1 MQAIWSRAGQA
12 HRCGCKACFN
22 ASGGM
27 IRQSATRSTQR
38 KPTFSEIFTACYTS
52 IMGTAAMLDAGRK
65 DRRRKDLDRQI
76 EEVSSELANLVE
88 KAKEKA
94 PKKPPAGDVGNRYPG
109 ALQDHVP
116 QNPEV
121 SKILDALGPSYR
133 WQRTVATKA
142 DVDRL
147 WKIYELSPSNEVR
160 GVNYEALIKKLA
172 TEEWMPI
179 EHRAPRTPR
188 QAKAAAVATKAL
200 VYRFLDAGESMVGR
214 EGMQTAREEV
224 DKLIRKKFPIW
235 DESELSNEALNTWSR
250 ELNKALRSVF
260 DASTPENFQHTIYS
274 VCHNLLVSPSSLTIH
289 TYNHL
294 IAGLDRVGMHRLAS
308 AVVLSFYQGKLEPTQ
323 LTLVCILNHYRT
335 IKDADNFSGFIA
347 RMTGKD
353 QRGVKI
359 RRKRHDD
366 VAEFF
371 SLHGWAKTKDVA
383 VGSHYVVERAR
394 FDEKIFAT
402 IIEGMLAFDRLRA
415 AVGAFAASITADL
428 LISSRTTSELLD
440 YCARSLDRTAAAKL
454 LEILK
459 SNPALIKRA
468 FFRENDKL
476 YLARRIRSLLDICGL
491 EHSLPNSVAPF
502 LKDPMFSIV
511 SSEEQKRVVYIAR
524 IAHTVHQ
531 TEWLLKSARDY
542 VQRVKTGSAS
552 TIRIDSGSPQMYRM
566 WRATKLVWPV
576 PEGLPE
582 DQPGTSF
589 SQEEEVDWSAWN
601 RLEEASEA
609 QLAQK
614 TMSKSNTLSENQGQ
628 LSAWDRLEQA
638 AETKPK
644 NTKHE
649 NKTTID
655 EVFET
660 IEILFLY
667 RATASPLV
675 CGLKR
680 QIRELARAVYDNPE
694 HTGDE
699 MEVKCIYARPSW
711 VEMPKAAQV
720 LDDAQEGIATMAETN
735 PYWARRVPLDDDD
748 DGDYD
753 YDGDESD

>member
-274 VCHNLLVSPSSLTIH
+274 
-289 TYNHL
+289 
-294 IAGLDRVGMHRLAS
+294 
-308 AVVLSFYQGKLEPTQ
+308 GKLEPTQ

-660 IEILFLY
+660 IEILRFLY

-711 VEMPKAAQV
+711 IEMPNAAQV

-735 PYWARRVPLDDDD
+735 PYWACRVPLDDDD
-748 DGDYD
+748 DDDDYD
-753 YDGDESD
+753 YDNEPV

>member
-22 ASGGM
+22 ATGGM
-27 IRQSATRSTQR
+27 IRQSATRTTQR

-52 IMGTAAMLDAGRK
+52 IMGTAAMLDAGAK

-94 PKKPPAGDVGNRYPG
+94 PQKPPAGDLGNRYPG

-116 QNPEV
+116 QNPEI

-147 WKIYELSPSNEVR
+147 WKIYELSPSTEVR
-160 GVNYEALIKKLA
+160 GVNYEALVKKLA

-179 EHRAPRTPR
+179 EHRAPRSSR
-188 QAKAAAVATKAL
+188 QVKAAAVATKAL
-200 VYRFLDAGESMVGR
+200 VYKFLDAGESMVGR

-224 DKLIRKKFPIW
+224 DKLIRRKFPIW
-235 DESELSNEALNTWSR
+235 DEDELSNEAMNTWSR
-250 ELNKALRSVF
+250 ELNKALRSIF

-294 IAGLDRVGMHRLAS
+294 IAGLDRAGMHGLAS

-335 IKDADNFSGFIA
+335 IKDADNFAGFIA

-359 RRKRHDD
+359 RRKRREE
-366 VAEFF
+366 VAEHY
-371 SLHGWAKTKDVA
+371 SLHGWARRKDVA

-394 FDEKIFAT
+394 FDERVFAA

-428 LISSRTTSELLD
+428 VISPRTTSELLD
-440 YCARSLDRTAAAKL
+440 YCARSLDRTAAAKV
-454 LEILK
+454 LEVLK
-459 SNPALIKRA
+459 SRPVLIKKA

-491 EHSLPNSVAPF
+491 EHSLPISVAPF

-511 SSEEQKRVVYIAR
+511 SSEDQKRVAYIAR

-531 TEWLLKSARDY
+531 TDWLLNTARDY
-542 VQRVKTGSAS
+542 IQRVKTGSAS
-552 TIRIDSGSPQMYRM
+552 TIRIESGSPQMYRK
-566 WRATKLVWPV
+566 WRATKLVWL

-582 DQPGTSF
+582 DQLGTSF
-589 SQEEEVDWSAWN
+589 SQEENVDWSAWD
-601 RLEEASEA
+601 RLEESSEA

-614 TMSKSNTLSENQGQ
+614 SMSKSNALSKNQGQ
-628 LSAWDRLEQA
+628 SSAWDRLEEA
-638 AETKPK
+638 AGMKPN

-660 IEILFLY
+660 IEIL
-667 RATASPLV
+667 
-675 CGLKR
+675 
-680 QIRELARAVYDNPE
+680 
-694 HTGDE
+694 
-699 MEVKCIYARPSW
+699 
-711 VEMPKAAQV
+711 
-720 LDDAQEGIATMAETN
+720 
-735 PYWARRVPLDDDD
+735 
-748 DGDYD
+748 
-753 YDGDESD
+753 